1 MPEAIA
7 INHYTS
13 HMTIVVFGSINLDL
27 VVEVPHLPIKG
38 ETVVGNRFFSATGGK
53 AANQAVAVAKLGMPV
68 YSIGR
73 IGSDNFGQVILEN
86 LQKVGVDTTGVI
98 VDPNT
103 HSGVASI
110 VVDSRGD
117 NAIACAAG
125 ANNLVREEE
134 LARFAT
140 LLPQA
145 KVVLLELGIPIP
157 TVLEALRQAKQ
168 HNCQVVLDPAPAQSR
183 LPEELYSL
191 VDIITPNEIEASQL
205 VGFTVDGITTAR
217 QAASFLHQMGVKTV
231 IITLGSQGAFCSTP
245 EESFWAKPIP
255 AKVLDTVAAGDAF
268 NGALAVAL
276 AQGKSLKEAVE
287 WGNVAGALAVTKPGA
302 QPSLPD
308 EASFLALLA
317 QQQQV

>member
-1 MPEAIA
+1 
-7 INHYTS
+7 
-13 HMTIVVFGSINLDL
+13 MTIVVFGSINLDL

-86 LQKVGVDTTGVI
+86 LQQVGVDTTGVVI
-98 VDPNT
+98 DPSI

-125 ANNLVREEE
+125 ANSLVREQE
-134 LARFAT
+134 LSQFAT

-145 KVVLLELGIPIP
+145 TVVLLELGIPIP
-157 TVLEALRQAKQ
+157 TVLEALRQAKDYD
-168 HNCQVVLDPAPAQSR
+168 CQVILDPAPAQSR
-183 LPEELYSL
+183 LPEELFSL

-217 QAASFLHQMGVKTV
+217 QAASFLHQMGVKVV
-231 IITLGSQGAFCSTP
+231 IITLGGKGAFCSTQ

-255 AKVLDTVAAGDAF
+255 AKVIDTVAAGDAF
-268 NGALAVAL
+268 NGALAAAL

-308 EASFLALLA
+308 EASFLDLLA
-317 QQQQV
+317 QQQEAQL